1 MLKKSRGISDERL
14 KVLALK
20 ASTFGM
26 MKRLDV
32 QKKIQ
37 SVKSAWS
44 VLCAD
49 FTSSYP
55 YRGIMKDKQTHNS
68 GDKKQQRKVLANN
81 YLFSLLKLQ
90 KILQY
95 KLERVQLTMLQ
106 QPKADG
112 VNSEIQSNF

>member
-20 ASTFGM
+20 ASTLGM

-32 QKKIQ
+32 WKKIQ

-55 YRGIMKDKQTHNS
+55 YRGIMKDKHTHNS
-68 GDKKQQRKVLANN
+68 GDKK
-81 YLFSLLKLQ
+81 
-90 KILQY
+90 
-95 KLERVQLTMLQ
+95 
-106 QPKADG
+106 
-112 VNSEIQSNF
+112 